1 MHEDCRAQAGR
12 AVGFAAP
19 PTNGWRV
26 ASSGSAHVAMRPGEW
41 LDRQHVTFSQAPPP
55 AREHRGVRRVAL
67 AVGALVWRIIGALL
81 RDGPPPLLRFTIRGA
96 LLATGLV
103 LAYQLWGAWG
113 FWDSPRPP
121 SWKEVAFLVLGQVL
135 ALGLT
140 AVPAAV
146 LWWKLGVRPA
156 AAEFATASH
165 D

>member
-1 MHEDCRAQAGR
+1 MSLSARPRPLLASIVASVVWLGPWIVFLMIVSKRDNDN
-12 AVGFAAP
+12 AVGYGLFLAAIP
-19 PTNGWRV
+19 
-26 ASSGSAHVAMRPGEW
+26 
-41 LDRQHVTFSQAPPP
+41 
-55 AREHRGVRRVAL
+55 VAL

-81 RDGPPPLLRFTIRGA
+81 RDGPPPLIRFTIRGA

-146 LWWKLGVRPA
+146 LWWKLGVRPT

-165 D
+165 DVSGS